1 MVQEKGNEMAIING
15 TYYACYE
22 DYEGG
27 DEVPCKVD
35 DEKMEVVSF
44 GKATKCRWYEDV
56 DVMCTEEWVK
66 LDDGRDFE
74 AIKFDEYNDAVLDGF
89 DDDYERENIVLFDAD
104 KLAESMGDFED
115 SALAEAMRDL
125 RFITCDAKGVPGIP
139 TNTSTVSEDVHDA
152 VEHMKRAI
160 ATMEKNNERVA
171 GYNEKWP
178 NFYDDYLE
186 KAAEMLERIKEAAKA
201 LDGLESDVRM
211 MG

>member
-1 MVQEKGNEMAIING
+1 MAIING
-15 TYYACYE
+15 IYYACYE

-35 DEKMEVVSF
+35 DEEMEVVSF
-44 GKATKCRWYEDV
+44 DKAVKCRWFEDT

-66 LDDGRDFE
+66 LADGREFE

-89 DDDYERENIVLFDAD
+89 DDEYDRDNIVLFDAD
-104 KLAESMGDFED
+104 AVAEAMEDFEKK
-115 SALAEAMRDL
+115 ALAEAMEGFN
-125 RFITCDAKGVPGIP
+125 FITCEPKGVPGLP
-139 TNTSTVSEDVHDA
+139 TTTSTVADDVHDA

-160 ATMEKNNERVA
+160 RTMNKNNERVE
-171 GYNEKWP
+171 GYNQKWE

-186 KAAEMLERIKEAAKA
+186 KAHDMLAKLEEVAAVF
-201 LDGLESDVRM
+201 DGLEDELRQ